1 MATSPCIDKLNS
13 LVQYLDNLTERATV
27 GELQE
32 QLTGLDVNIKD
43 VSDHIRFGDKSYLRN
58 LVREGPWYHLL
69 VICWRSG
76 QRSPIHNHAG
86 STCGLRIL
94 GGVAT
99 ETRFETTPSELIKA
113 VNSIDMSVDEMAVM
127 QDSEIHQVSNL
138 QAEGKDLVTLHI
150 YSPPLL
156 RMDTYSLTDKAIG
169 EFIPVF
175 YESAGSGI

>member
-1 MATSPCIDKLNS
+1 MAAKPCVDKLHS
-13 LVQYLDNLTERATV
+13 LVEYLDSLSERATIE
-27 GELQE
+27 ELQE
-32 QLTGLDVNIKD
+32 QLTNLDIKLED
-43 VSDHIRFGDKSYLRN
+43 VSDHLRFGEKNYLRN
-58 LVREGPWYHLL
+58 LVHEGPWYHLL

-94 GGVAT
+94 SGVAT

-113 VNSIDMSVDEMAVM
+113 VGSSDMSVGELAVT

-138 QAEGKDLVTLHI
+138 QTEGTDLVTLHI

-156 RMDTYSLTDKAIG
+156 RMDTYSLTDSAIG
-169 EFIPVF
+169 EYKPLF

>member
-1 MATSPCIDKLNS
+1 MATSPCTEKLSS
-13 LVQYLDNLTERATV
+13 LVEYLDGLNKRATIE
-27 GELQE
+27 ELRQ
-32 QLTGLDVNIKD
+32 QLTDLDITLDD
-43 VSDHIRFGDKSYLRN
+43 VSEFVRFGEKNYLRN
-58 LVREGPWYHLL
+58 LVREGKWYHLL

-94 GGVAT
+94 DGVAT
-99 ETRFETTPSELIKA
+99 ETKFETTPSQLIKA
-113 VNSIDMSVDEMAVM
+113 IESSDMTTGELAVT

-138 QAEGKDLVTLHI
+138 QTEGTDLITLYI

-156 RMDTYSLTDKAIG
+156 RMDTYSLTDKTVG
-169 EFIPVF
+169 EFKPLF